1 MRRRNLSLLV
11 VAGLTASCGSGA
23 STASS
28 AGAATPPSLFASPT
42 SSSFSSDRVQFCR
55 DFAYVAPAM
64 NSLVGGN
71 AAAVGDSVQRLSDA
85 MSTVNRNDA
94 QVADPQV
101 APVAKELL
109 RTYANFDE
117 SQSKQIRGET
127 APTAHDDMI
136 KFFKA
141 VLASVV
147 VCPEYPVTGSSSVS
161 PVPSS

>member
-1 MRRRNLSLLV
+1 MGLRNLSLLV

-28 AGAATPPSLFASPT
+28 TGAVTPPSLFASPT

-71 AAAVGDSVQRLSDA
+71 AAAVADSVQRLSDA

-101 APVAKELL
+101 APVAEELL

-117 SQSKQIRGET
+117 SQSKQLRGET
-127 APTAHDDMI
+127 APTANDDMI

-161 PVPSS
+161 PGPSS